1 MPSFKTNPNASPE
14 LQQALQAERP
24 WCEIQA
30 LAPHWRDVRY
40 LLLHKPFLQ
49 AVVDRGLRDGTLHLE
64 LEMDGVRLVKI
75 LCPA

>member
-30 LAPHWRDVRY
+30 LTPQWRDVRY